1 MSCIPSVL
9 DVALEWSYND
19 SDISNSP
26 KFQFTPTFLSHDLT
40 IIHAT
45 DTDSGTYVCAFRLRN
60 EVIDQESI
68 MLTVAPS
75 ERNYECVQLM
85 IYIRILL
92 WVYPFNMFLLFTSLF
107 ARLFWWFFVAY
118 K

>member
-1 MSCIPSVL
+1 MLGDSCLNNLDTGTKGTSDLVIQALSSV
-9 DVALEWSYND
+9 ATN
-19 SDISNSP
+19 N
-26 KFQFTPTFLSHDLT
+26 LT
-40 IIHAT
+40 IIHAD
-45 DTDSGTYVCAFRLRN
+45 DTDSGTCVCAFKLRN

-68 MLTVAPS
+68 ILTVAPS

-92 WVYPFNMFLLFTSLF
+92 WMYPFNMFLLFTSLF